1 MEIDLRLSKHGVEYD
16 NLYVLGAVKTTSPVQ
31 LYVKDKR
38 SFKLGDSYIVSDRN
52 KQILSA
58 KRNTADCVPVNDET
72 LDDTYVLVNTNNTGM
87 EFINAKNLIDLFIK
101 EALMELGSV
110 PTGSIHFVPVNI
122 NQYNEL
128 LKKSRAANG
137 GHNITVSGN
146 DPLIR
151 DYLLCDGSYYRST
164 DFPELAKILHNE
176 TIHYW
181 LYTEGKKDSDSFIGD
196 EDDDTP
202 TEDHMKLQEEKNY
215 KTSINIY
222 RGKFTSEGIE
232 LAEKPEPTPVFR
244 VPDLRGMFI
253 QSAITGLTQ
262 KNTVGEYERD
272 CIKDNEI
279 MIKHGMDRHYHY
291 IVLDSPAPN
300 KNTVPGELC
309 EIIDGTSKGIEHL
322 LDEKKVAALAR
333 YGAIK
338 STKKTHW
345 YGSIKT
351 PKKQRFWYCN
361 GG

>member
-1 MEIDLRLSKHGVEYD
+1 
-16 NLYVLGAVKTTSPVQ
+16 
-31 LYVKDKR
+31 
-38 SFKLGDSYIVSDRN
+38 
-52 KQILSA
+52 
-58 KRNTADCVPVNDET
+58 
-72 LDDTYVLVNTNNTGM
+72 
-87 EFINAKNLIDLFIK
+87 
-101 EALMELGSV
+101 
-110 PTGSIHFVPVNI
+110 
-122 NQYNEL
+122 
-128 LKKSRAANG
+128 
-137 GHNITVSGN
+137 
-146 DPLIR
+146 
-151 DYLLCDGSYYRST
+151 LLCDGSYYRST

-202 TEDHMKLQEEKNY
+202 AEDHMKLQEEKNY
-215 KTSINIY
+215 ETSINIY

-232 LAEKPEPTPVFR
+232 LAEKSEPTRVFR

-309 EIIDGTSKGIEHL
+309 EIIDGTDEGIEHL

-333 YGAIK
+333 YGAMK

-351 PKKQRFWYCN
+351 PKKSSGSGIATLGNTKVLLKKRYSL
-361 GG
+361 